1 MRIIC
6 LIILVFESIY
16 SYSQQKDSISL
27 QLFADAYVSFV
38 PNKPYTNNRSGFHYN
53 YTKTNTASVN
63 LAMARIH
70 YSTGRF
76 RSNFGLMAGDY
87 TKANLAA
94 EEKWARNIYEA
105 NAGYKLSN
113 QKELWFDV
121 GVFPSHIGSETAIG
135 KDNQTATR
143 SITADNSPY
152 YETGARLSYQA
163 NSKWNFSI
171 LALTGWQRITVPVN
185 QKWPAWGT
193 QITFTPSSNLTINSS
208 TFLGNINRGT
218 ENKIRFYSNLYST
231 IKLNNKA
238 SLNLGWDIGVQET
251 DTYSTNFI
259 WNGLIAA
266 FRYQL
271 KPDKWSIAIRYE
283 RFIDKKN
290 LLFTLPEDIYHEFN
304 VHHTSANLDFQP
316 LKNLLLRT
324 EVNFQQSPFP
334 IFRKGTKLASNQ
346 FSAFFICS
354 YNFQYSK

>member
-1 MRIIC
+1 MKLII
-6 LIILVFESIY
+6 LIILVFGCIN
-16 SYSQQKDSISL
+16 SYSQQTDSISL
-27 QLFADAYVSFV
+27 QLFIEGYASSV
-38 PNKPYTNNRSGFHYN
+38 PNKPFTNNRSGFHYN
-53 YTKTNTASVN
+53 YTKTNTASIN
-63 LAMARIH
+63 LALARVH

-76 RSNFGLMAGDY
+76 RTNFGLMVGDY
-87 TKANLAA
+87 PTANLAA
-94 EEKWARNIYEA
+94 EEPWARNIYEA
-105 NAGYKLSN
+105 NAGYKLSK

-121 GVFPSHIGSETAIG
+121 GVIPSHIGSETAIG
-135 KDNQTATR
+135 KDNWAATR

-171 LALTGWQRITVPVN
+171 LALTGWQRITIPVN

-193 QITFTPSSNLTINSS
+193 QITFTPSPNLTINSS

-218 ENKIRFYSNLYST
+218 ENKTRFYSNLYSNIMLT
-231 IKLNNKA
+231 KKA

-251 DTYSTNFI
+251 DTYSTNFV

-271 KPDKWSIAIRYE
+271 KPNKWSMAIRYE

-304 VHHTSANLDFQP
+304 VHHASSNLDFQP
-316 LKNLLLRT
+316 VKNLLLRT
-324 EVNFQQSPFP
+324 EVNFQQSPYP
-334 IFRKGTKLASNQ
+334 IFRKGTQLTNSQ